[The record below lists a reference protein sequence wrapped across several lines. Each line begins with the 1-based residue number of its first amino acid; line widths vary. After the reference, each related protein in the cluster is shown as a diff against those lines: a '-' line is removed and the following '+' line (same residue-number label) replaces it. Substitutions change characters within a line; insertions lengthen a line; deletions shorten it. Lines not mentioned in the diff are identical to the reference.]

1 MKEYAI
7 IKDNGEYKIIDSDKV
22 TEYTVVVCT
31 SELKSSLENR
41 LLTLK

>member
-1 MKEYAI
+1 MKDYAI
-7 IKDNGEYKIIDSDKV
+7 IKENGEYKIIESEKI

-31 SELKSSLENR
+31 SVVKSSLENR